1 MAVPQI
7 EYDRKLL
14 GKLKSNYFN
23 AKALYECIKEQA
35 KEIQRKVLAE
45 NEFYEAEDVVEMEKK
60 RGGNGKP
67 ERILDPDHTY
77 MMDLDKELLRFIDLC
92 YPEYVKVGIAD
103 KRGKNYIPEAE
114 SKELYYE
121 AMKQLVEYG
130 IDIIPDEFGEKET
143 LRKAVQMIKYR
154 DKVLDLVLS
163 LESAEIENYA
173 E

>member
-7 EYDRKLL
+7 KYDRKLL

-23 AKALYECIKEQA
+23 AKALYECIKKQA
-35 KEIQRKVLAE
+35 EEIQRKVLAE
-45 NEFYEAEDVVEMEKK
+45 NEFYEAEDAVEMKEK

-77 MMDLDKELLRFIDLC
+77 MMDLDKELPRFIDLC
-92 YPEYVKVGIAD
+92 YPEYVKAGIAD